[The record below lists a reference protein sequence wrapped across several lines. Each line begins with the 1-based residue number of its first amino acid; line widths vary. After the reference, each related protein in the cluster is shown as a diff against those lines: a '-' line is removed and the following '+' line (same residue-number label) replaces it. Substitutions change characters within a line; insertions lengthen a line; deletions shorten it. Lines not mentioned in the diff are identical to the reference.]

1 MKTSKDLN
9 AITTVE
15 TLGLDFGLDLD
26 NIGSKVLLNIWLWT
40 TISFPTY
47 GIKHLFSKMF
57 EVRLHN
63 LGFYPE
69 PRRRRR
75 DNAD

>member
-26 NIGSKVLLNIWLWT
+26 NIGSKVLLNI
-40 TISFPTY
+40 
-47 GIKHLFSKMF
+47 
-57 EVRLHN
+57 
-63 LGFYPE
+63 
-69 PRRRRR
+69 
-75 DNAD
+75 